1 MRLVQRAHQFL
12 GQALSDGDLA
22 IDATAGNGRD
32 TAFLASRIGSMG
44 KVFAFDVQQ
53 EAIESTRS
61 RLEQDGLLDR
71 VSLHLCS
78 HDRMKEKLPLQS
90 LGKVSAIAF
99 NLGYLPGGNKE
110 ITATPETTTRALIS
124 TCALLRSGG
133 ILTLIAYRGHF
144 GGREECDAARAE
156 LERSDLELEVIG
168 DCSEGATSP
177 LLFIARKTKINA
189 PTP

>member
-22 IDATAGNGRD
+22 IDATAGNGGD

-61 RLEQDGLLDR
+61 RLEQDGLLAR

-78 HDRMKEKLPLQS
+78 HDRMKEKLSLQS

-110 ITATPETTTRALIS
+110 IT
-124 TCALLRSGG
+124 CLLYTS
-133 ILTLIAYRGHF
+133 
-144 GGREECDAARAE
+144 AAADE
-156 LERSDLELEVIG
+156 
-168 DCSEGATSP
+168 
-177 LLFIARKTKINA
+177 
-189 PTP
+189 